1 MKAKE
6 LRELGADELAQ
17 KIIDTKKE
25 MSKMRMRRA
34 SGVSVENYGK
44 IRGMRRDV
52 ARMLTI
58 QSERAAKAAKDAQA
72 AQKEGK

>member
-6 LRELGADELAQ
+6 LREIGADEMAQ
-17 KIIDTKKE
+17 KIRETKKE
-25 MSKMRMRRA
+25 MSQMRMRRA
-34 SGVSVENYGK
+34 SGVSVENYGR

-58 QSERAAKAAKDAQA
+58 QTERAKA
-72 AQKEGK
+72 AQKEAK

>member
-6 LRELGADELAQ
+6 LREIGADEMAQ
-17 KIIDTKKE
+17 KIRDTKKE
-25 MSKMRMRRA
+25 MSMMRMRRA
-34 SGVSVENYGK
+34 SGVSVDNYGK

-58 QSERAAKAAKDAQA
+58 QTERAK
-72 AQKEGK
+72 KEGK

>member
-6 LRELGADELAQ
+6 IREIGADEMAQ
-17 KIIDTKKE
+17 KILETKKE
-25 MSKMRMRRA
+25 IAKMRLRKA
-34 SGVSVENYGK
+34 SGASVDNFGK

-58 QSERAAKAAKDAQA
+58 QTERAK
-72 AQKEGK
+72 KEGK

>member
-6 LRELGADELAQ
+6 IREIGADELAQ
-17 KIIDTKKE
+17 KIVETKKE
-25 MSKMRMRRA
+25 MAKMRMRRA

-58 QSERAAKAAKDAQA
+58 QTERAK
-72 AQKEGK
+72 KEGK

>member
-6 LRELGADELAQ
+6 LRELGADEMAQ
-17 KIIDTKKE
+17 KIIDTQKE
-25 MSKMRMRRA
+25 IASMRLKRA
-34 SGVSVENYGK
+34 SGVSVDNYGK

-58 QSERAAKAAKDAQA
+58 QAERAKA
-72 AQKEGK
+72 AQKEAK